1 MKPTSTPLALA
12 ISLALSAC
20 TIGPDYLRPST
31 LLPEV
36 FSKASPDQAAS
47 LPEPAI
53 VDTTWWQHFND
64 PTLNSL
70 VDQALQQNAD
80 VRLAVAR
87 LEQAEA
93 AAREAG
99 AAFLPEINGQ
109 ASGSNSKLS
118 TKTATWSPN
127 SPKILHARG
136 AALTTSYELDIW
148 GRVRRSN
155 EAARASLL
163 ASQYSRDAIRLT
175 VAGLVS
181 NNYLA
186 LRAAD
191 AQIAVTTASLESRQE
206 SLKLV
211 QTRVDAGLVSPLDQY
226 QAEGSLSAM
235 QAQIADLRR
244 QRALLAHQL
253 ALVSGDPGL
262 EIAPGDLRQLPMPPT
277 PPEGLPSALVEGRP
291 DVRQAE
297 ERLIAA
303 NAGIGI
309 AKAGYF
315 PRFSLTGSLGSES
328 KSLSDL
334 FGAGASTWSL
344 GLGLLMPVI
353 DFGRTSARVDQAA
366 AINKQSL
373 ISYQETLQT
382 AFKEVRDALVSLRE
396 NAISDSAQS
405 SRVESTGKALDLA
418 QRRYAAG
425 YSGYLDVLDAQR
437 SNNEAQLAMIATRQ
451 ARLASAVELFKAI
464 GGGWKDDA
472 RKGS

>member
-1 MKPTSTPLALA
+1 MKLISTPLALA
-12 ISLALSAC
+12 ISLALSGCA
-20 TIGPDYLRPST
+20 IGPDYLRPSS
-31 LLPEV
+31 LLPSV
-36 FSKASPDQAAS
+36 FSKASPEPVS
-47 LPEPAI
+47 LPESTI
-53 VDTTWWQHFND
+53 VDTAWWQRFGD
-64 PTLNSL
+64 STLNSL
-70 VDQALQQNAD
+70 VEQSLEQNAN
-80 VRLAVAR
+80 VRTAVAR

-99 AAFLPEINGQ
+99 AAFLPEIDGQ
-109 ASGSNSKLS
+109 ASGSNNKLS
-118 TKTATWSPN
+118 TKTATWSAN
-127 SPKILHARG
+127 SPKIVHSRG
-136 AALTTSYELDIW
+136 ASLTTSYELDVW

-163 ASQYSRDAIRLT
+163 ASRYSRDSIRLT
-175 VAGLVS
+175 VAGQVS
-181 NNYLA
+181 SNYLA

-191 AQIAVTTASLESRQE
+191 AEIAITTASLESRQE

-211 QTRVDAGLVSPLDQY
+211 KTRVDAGLVSPLDQY
-226 QAEGSLSAM
+226 QAEGALSAM

-244 QRALLAHQL
+244 QRALFAHQL
-253 ALVSGDPGL
+253 ALLSGNPEL
-262 EIAPGDLRQLPMPPT
+262 EIPAGDLRQLPMPPI

-297 ERLIAA
+297 ENLIAA

-334 FGAGASTWSL
+334 FGAGAGTWSL

-373 ISYQETLQT
+373 ISYQNTLQT

-396 NAISDSAQS
+396 NADSDNAQTR
-405 SRVESTGKALDLA
+405 RVESTGKALDLA

-425 YSGYLDVLDAQR
+425 YSGYLEVLDAQR
-437 SNNEAQLAMIATRQ
+437 SNNDAQLAMIATRQ
-451 ARLASAVELFKAI
+451 ARLASAVDLFKAI

-472 RKGS
+472 ANSR